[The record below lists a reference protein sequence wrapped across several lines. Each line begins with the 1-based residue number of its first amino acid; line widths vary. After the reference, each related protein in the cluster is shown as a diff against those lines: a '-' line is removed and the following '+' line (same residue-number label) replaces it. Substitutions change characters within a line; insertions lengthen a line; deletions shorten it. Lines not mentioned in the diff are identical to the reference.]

1 LFSFHQGDSV
11 FFLFLKGEDGQMNK
25 ILTCYLKDVDTF
37 NGRLKWLWQQKAT
50 LRTKKEEFLET
61 LRTYYKQQQ
70 VALHKEFPK
79 KRMQMLDHVIYNLV
93 ATGIQAIRSETLMKK
108 FDVSQS
114 TVSRFVKSLKTTPFI
129 IVARYIKEDTT
140 GAHPDSY
147 VFVFKNHKNFNK
159 ICDEIFFAHDT
170 TGIQTLQQKEMT
182 TPVTTP
188 VTTPERVENVDI
200 TSLEGEKTSDAF
212 INLDLPVNHNNN
224 HLISASQ
231 SFAYIKGVPKK
242 VNNVYAGK
250 YGHQLRD
257 FYARIQNA
265 AKAVKRDTEISIVK
279 EHIHEV
285 AYTAIV
291 GLDKYVHEANHKGT
305 TLSLD
310 EMCRLVYQIAYNQF
324 INLLKE
330 NTEEQAPESDMHT
343 EAETA
348 LFTPKHII
356 RKELV
361 PAWLKAEQEQKECA
375 QEEAIS
381 LDQQLEM
388 IQLKQDLGQKLTPE
402 EENLLQE
409 HSSTYS
415 SFEMAQLKQDL
426 GQALTPEEQALLHQ
440 QDQLKG
446 SVSQSNYLET
456 S

>member
-1 LFSFHQGDSV
+1 
-11 FFLFLKGEDGQMNK
+11 MTK
-25 ILTCYLKDVDTF
+25 ILTCYLPDVNTF
-37 NGRLKWLWQQKAT
+37 NGRFKWLWKETPT
-50 LRTKKEEFLET
+50 LRKKKEAFLET
-61 LRTYYKQQQ
+61 LRTYFKQQQ
-70 VALHKEFPK
+70 EALHKVFPK
-79 KRMQMLDHVIYNLV
+79 KRMEMLDYVIYNLV
-93 ATGIQAIRSETLMKK
+93 ATGIQAIHSKTLMEK

-114 TVSRFVKSLKTTPFI
+114 TVSRFVKSLKATPFM

-147 VFVFKNHKNFNK
+147 VFILKSHKNFDQ
-159 ICDEIFFAHDT
+159 ICEEIFFAHDT
-170 TGIQTLQQKEMT
+170 TGIQTLQQEEMT

-188 VTTPERVENVDI
+188 VTSPERAENID
-200 TSLEGEKTSDAF
+200 TPSFEGEKTSSPF
-212 INLDLPVNHNNN
+212 INLDLPKNHLNN

-231 SFAYIKGVPKK
+231 SFAYIVGVPKK

-250 YGHQLRD
+250 YGHQLKD

-265 AKAVKRDTEISIVK
+265 AKAVKRDTEIEIVK
-279 EHIHEV
+279 EQVHEV

-324 INLLKE
+324 TNLLKG
-330 NTEEQAPESDMHT
+330 NTEEPSSKSDIHT

-361 PAWLKAEQEQKECA
+361 PAWLHAEQEQKECTQDTA
-375 QEEAIS
+375 PS
-381 LDQQLEM
+381 LDEQLEM
-388 IQLKQDLGQKLTPE
+388 IQLKQDLGQELTPE
-402 EENLLQE
+402 EETLLQE

-415 SFEMAQLKQDL
+415 SFEVAQLKQDL
-426 GQALTPEEQALLHQ
+426 GQALTPEEQALLHEHA
-440 QDQLKG
+440 QLQG
-446 SVSQSNYLET
+446 TVS
-456 S
+456 

>member
-1 LFSFHQGDSV
+1 
-11 FFLFLKGEDGQMNK
+11 MTK
-25 ILTCYLKDVDTF
+25 ILTCYLPDVNTF
-37 NGRLKWLWQQKAT
+37 NGRFKWLWKETPT
-50 LRTKKEEFLET
+50 LRKKKEAFIET
-61 LRTYYKQQQ
+61 LRTYFKQQQ
-70 VALHKEFPK
+70 EALHKVFPK
-79 KRMQMLDHVIYNLV
+79 KRMEMLDYVIYNLV
-93 ATGIQAIRSETLMKK
+93 ATGIQAIHSKTLMEK

-114 TVSRFVKSLKTTPFI
+114 TVSRFVKSLKETPFM

-147 VFVFKNHKNFNK
+147 VFILKSHTNFDQ
-159 ICDEIFFAHDT
+159 ICEEIFFAHDT
-170 TGIQTLQQKEMT
+170 TGIQTLQQEEMT

-188 VTTPERVENVDI
+188 VTSPESVENVD
-200 TSLEGEKTSDAF
+200 TPSFEDEKTSSPF
-212 INLDLPVNHNNN
+212 INLDLPKKHLTN

-250 YGHQLRD
+250 YGHQLKD

-265 AKAVKRDTEISIVK
+265 AKAVKRDTEIEIVK
-279 EHIHEV
+279 EQVHEV

-305 TLSLD
+305 PLSLD

-324 INLLKE
+324 TNLLKG
-330 NTEEQAPESDMHT
+330 NTEEQTSASDIHT
-343 EAETA
+343 EAKTV

-361 PAWLKAEQEQKECA
+361 PAWLKAEQEQNECT
-375 QEEAIS
+375 QEATIS

-388 IQLKQDLGQKLTPE
+388 IQLKQDLGQELTPE
-402 EENLLQE
+402 EETLLQE

-415 SFEMAQLKQDL
+415 SLEMAQLKQDL
-426 GQALTPEEQALLHQ
+426 GQALTPQEQALLHEHAQ
-440 QDQLKG
+440 LQDT
-446 SVSQSNYLET
+446 VS
-456 S
+456 

>member
-1 LFSFHQGDSV
+1 MTKLF
-11 FFLFLKGEDGQMNK
+11 
-25 ILTCYLKDVDTF
+25 TCYLQDVNTF
-37 NGRLKWLWQQKAT
+37 NGRFTWLWKEKPT
-50 LRTKKEEFLET
+50 LRKKKEAFLET
-61 LRTYYKQQQ
+61 LRTYFKQQQ
-70 VALHKEFPK
+70 VALHKVFPK
-79 KRMQMLDHVIYNLV
+79 KRMEMLDYVIYNLV
-93 ATGIQAIRSETLMKK
+93 ATGIQAIQSKTLMQK

-114 TVSRFVKSLKTTPFI
+114 TVSRFVKSLKETPFM

-147 VFVFKNHKNFNK
+147 VFILKSHTNFNQ
-159 ICDEIFFAHDT
+159 ICEEILFAHDT
-170 TGIQTLQQKEMT
+170 TGIQTLQQEEMT

-188 VTTPERVENVDI
+188 VTSPESAENVDI
-200 TSLEGEKTSDAF
+200 TSFEDEKASSPF
-212 INLDLPVNHNNN
+212 INLDLPKNHLNN

-250 YGHQLRD
+250 YGHQLKD
-257 FYARIQNA
+257 FYARIRNA
-265 AKAVKRDTEISIVK
+265 AKAVKRDTEIEMMK
-279 EHIHEV
+279 EQVHEV

-305 TLSLD
+305 PLSLD
-310 EMCRLVYQIAYNQF
+310 DMCRLVYQIAYNQF
-324 INLLKE
+324 MNLLKG
-330 NTEEQAPESDMHT
+330 NTEEQTSESDIHT
-343 EAETA
+343 EAKTA

-356 RKELV
+356 HKELV
-361 PAWLKAEQEQKECA
+361 PAWLQAEQEQKEST
-375 QEEAIS
+375 QETAIS

-388 IQLKQDLGQKLTPE
+388 IQLKQDLGQELTPK

-415 SFEMAQLKQDL
+415 SLEMAQLKQDL

-446 SVSQSNYLET
+446 SVS
-456 S
+456 

>member
-1 LFSFHQGDSV
+1 V
-11 FFLFLKGEDGQMNK
+11 FLKGEDEQMTK
-25 ILTCYLKDVDTF
+25 LFTCYLQDVNTF
-37 NGRLKWLWQQKAT
+37 NGRFKWLWKET
-50 LRTKKEEFLET
+50 PILRKKKEAFLET
-61 LRTYYKQQQ
+61 LRTHFKKQQL
-70 VALHKEFPK
+70 ALHKVFPK
-79 KRMQMLDHVIYNLV
+79 KRMEMLDYVIYNLV
-93 ATGIQAIRSETLMKK
+93 ATGIQAIQSKTLMQK

-114 TVSRFVKSLKTTPFI
+114 TVSRFVKSLKETPFM

-147 VFVFKNHKNFNK
+147 VFILKSHTNFDQ
-159 ICDEIFFAHDT
+159 ICEEIFFDHDT
-170 TGIQTLQQKEMT
+170 TGVQTLQQEEMT

-188 VTTPERVENVDI
+188 VTTPESAENVDT
-200 TSLEGEKTSDAF
+200 TSLEGEKASPPF
-212 INLDLPVNHNNN
+212 INLDLPKNHLNN

-242 VNNVYAGK
+242 VNHVYAGK
-250 YGHQLRD
+250 YGHQLKD

-265 AKAVKRDTEISIVK
+265 AKAVKRDTENEIVK
-279 EHIHEV
+279 EQVHEV
-285 AYTAIV
+285 AYTTIV

-324 INLLKE
+324 TNLLKG
-330 NTEEQAPESDMHT
+330 NTEEQASESDIHT
-343 EAETA
+343 EAETAA

-361 PAWLKAEQEQKECA
+361 PAWLKAEQEQKECI
-375 QEEAIS
+375 QEEAVS
-381 LDQQLEM
+381 LDQQLEI
-388 IQLKQDLGQKLTPE
+388 IQLKHDLGQELTPE

-415 SFEMAQLKQDL
+415 PLEIAKLKQDL

-440 QDQLKG
+440 YNLLKG
-446 SVSQSNYLET
+446 SVS
-456 S
+456 

>member
-11 FFLFLKGEDGQMNK
+11 FFVFLKGEDEQMNK

-50 LRTKKEEFLET
+50 LRTKKDEFLET
-61 LRTYYKQQQ
+61 LRTYFKQQQ
-70 VALHKEFPK
+70 LALHKEFPK
-79 KRMQMLDHVIYNLV
+79 KRMEMLDYVIYNLV

-108 FDVSQS
+108 FNASKS
-114 TVSRFVKSLKTTPFI
+114 TVSRFVKSLKDTPFI
-129 IVARYIKEDTT
+129 LVARYIKEDTT

-147 VFVFKNHKNFNK
+147 VFVLKNHKNFNR

-170 TGIQTLQQKEMT
+170 TGVQTLHQEEMT

-188 VTTPERVENVDI
+188 VTTPERAENVD
-200 TSLEGEKTSDAF
+200 TASLESEKTSNAF
-212 INLDLPVNHNNN
+212 INLDLPVNHINN
-224 HLISASQ
+224 HLMSVSQ

-242 VNNVYAGK
+242 VNQVYTSK
-250 YGHQLRD
+250 YGHQLKD
-257 FYARIQNA
+257 FYSRVQNA
-265 AKAVKRDTEISIVK
+265 AKAVKRDTEIEIIK
-279 EHIHEV
+279 EHVHEV

-324 INLLKE
+324 TNLLKGNKE
-330 NTEEQAPESDMHT
+330 DQTSKSDIHT
-343 EAETA
+343 KAETAA

-361 PAWLKAEQEQKECA
+361 PAWLQAEQQQKECT
-375 QEEAIS
+375 QEKAIS
-381 LDQQLEM
+381 MDQQLEI
-388 IQLKQDLGQKLTPE
+388 IQLKQDLGQELTRE
-402 EENLLQE
+402 EESLLQE

-415 SFEMAQLKQDL
+415 SLEMAQLKQDI
-426 GQALTPEEQALLHQ
+426 GKALNLEEQALLRQH
-440 QDQLKG
+440 DQLKDTA
-446 SVSQSNYLET
+446 S
-456 S
+456 